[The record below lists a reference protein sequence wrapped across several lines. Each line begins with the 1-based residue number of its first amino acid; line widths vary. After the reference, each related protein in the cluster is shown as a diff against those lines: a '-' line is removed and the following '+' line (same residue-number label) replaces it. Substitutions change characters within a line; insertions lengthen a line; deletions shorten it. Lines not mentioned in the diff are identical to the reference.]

1 MSAYI
6 RGNDL
11 TDEKWR
17 SNASL
22 LYLTENNSMR
32 YILLLLLSCISQILP
47 AQTKVR
53 INHTAIYVTNLKASA
68 DFYREV
74 IGLDTITEPFR
85 DGKHAWFKTG
95 EKTSLHIIEGAIQ
108 KREYYK
114 NQHTCFSV
122 SSLHLFIEKL
132 ISRKIGFEDVQGQKG
147 RFTTR
152 VDGVHQ
158 IWLQDPDGYWVEIND
173 EQ

>member
-1 MSAYI
+1 MRFLVLI
-6 RGNDL
+6 C
-11 TDEKWR
+11 
-17 SNASL
+17 L
-22 LYLTENNSMR
+22 L
-32 YILLLLLSCISQILP
+32 CISELIS
-47 AQTKVR
+47 AQSKVR
-53 INHTAIYVTNLKASA
+53 MNHTAIYVTNLKASA

-74 IGLDTITEPFR
+74 IGLDTIAEPFR

-122 SSLHLFIEKL
+122 LSLQLFIEKL
-132 ISRKIGFEDVQGQKG
+132 INWKIGFEDVQGQKG

>member
-1 MSAYI
+1 MRFLVLICLLFICELISAQ
-6 RGNDL
+6 
-11 TDEKWR
+11 
-17 SNASL
+17 S
-22 LYLTENNSMR
+22 
-32 YILLLLLSCISQILP
+32 
-47 AQTKVR
+47 KVR
-53 INHTAIYVTNLKASA
+53 MNHTAIYVTNLKASA

-74 IGLDTITEPFR
+74 IGLDTIAEPFR

-132 ISRKIGFEDVQGQKG
+132 INWKIGFEDVQGQKG

-173 EQ
+173 EQLE

>member
-1 MSAYI
+1 MRFLVLI
-6 RGNDL
+6 C
-11 TDEKWR
+11 
-17 SNASL
+17 L
-22 LYLTENNSMR
+22 L
-32 YILLLLLSCISQILP
+32 CISELIS
-47 AQTKVR
+47 AQSKVR
-53 INHTAIYVTNLKASA
+53 MNHTAIYVTNLKASA

-74 IGLDTITEPFR
+74 IGLDTIAEPFR

-122 SSLHLFIEKL
+122 LSLQLFIEKL
-132 ISRKIGFEDVQGQKG
+132 INWKIGFEDVQGQKG

-173 EQ
+173 EQLE

>member
-1 MSAYI
+1 MRFLVLICLLFICELISAQ
-6 RGNDL
+6 
-11 TDEKWR
+11 
-17 SNASL
+17 S
-22 LYLTENNSMR
+22 
-32 YILLLLLSCISQILP
+32 
-47 AQTKVR
+47 KVR
-53 INHTAIYVTNLKASA
+53 MNHTAIYVTNLKASA

-74 IGLDTITEPFR
+74 IGLDTIAEPFR

-122 SSLHLFIEKL
+122 LSLQLFIEKL
-132 ISRKIGFEDVQGQKG
+132 INWKIGFEDVQGQKG

>member
-1 MSAYI
+1 MV
-6 RGNDL
+6 
-11 TDEKWR
+11 
-17 SNASL
+17 
-22 LYLTENNSMR
+22 
-32 YILLLLLSCISQILP
+32 LLLLTGFFTQ

-74 IGLDTITEPFR
+74 IGLDTLAEPFR

-122 SSLHLFIEKL
+122 SSLQLFIEKL
-132 ISRKIGFEDVQGQKG
+132 INRKIGFEDVQGQKG

>member
-1 MSAYI
+1 MRFLVLICLLFICELISAQ
-6 RGNDL
+6 
-11 TDEKWR
+11 
-17 SNASL
+17 S
-22 LYLTENNSMR
+22 
-32 YILLLLLSCISQILP
+32 
-47 AQTKVR
+47 KVR
-53 INHTAIYVTNLKASA
+53 MNHTAIYVTNLKASA

-74 IGLDTITEPFR
+74 IGLDTIAEPFR

-122 SSLHLFIEKL
+122 LSLQLFIEKL
-132 ISRKIGFEDVQGQKG
+132 INWKIGFEDVQGQKG
-147 RFTTR
+147 KFTTR

-158 IWLQDPDGYWVEIND
+158 IWLQDPDGYWVEVND

>member
-1 MSAYI
+1 M
-6 RGNDL
+6 R
-11 TDEKWR
+11 
-17 SNASL
+17 L
-22 LYLTENNSMR
+22 LVL
-32 YILLLLLSCISQILP
+32 ICLLCISELIS
-47 AQTKVR
+47 AQSKVR
-53 INHTAIYVTNLKASA
+53 MNHTAIYVTNLKASA

-74 IGLDTITEPFR
+74 IGLDTIAEPFR

-122 SSLHLFIEKL
+122 LSLQLFIEKL
-132 ISRKIGFEDVQGQKG
+132 INWKIGFEDVQGQKG

-173 EQ
+173 EQLE

>member
-1 MSAYI
+1 MRFLVLICLLCICELISAQ
-6 RGNDL
+6 
-11 TDEKWR
+11 
-17 SNASL
+17 S
-22 LYLTENNSMR
+22 
-32 YILLLLLSCISQILP
+32 
-47 AQTKVR
+47 KVR
-53 INHTAIYVTNLKASA
+53 MNHTAIYVTNLKASA

-74 IGLDTITEPFR
+74 IGLDTIAEPFR

-95 EKTSLHIIEGAIQ
+95 EKTSLHIIEGANA
-108 KREYYK
+108 KRAYYK

-122 SSLHLFIEKL
+122 PNLQVFIEKL
-132 ISRKIGFEDVQGQKG
+132 AERKIAFEDIQGQKG
-147 RFTTR
+147 KYTTR